1 MIKSQNGSNQLQF
14 QKLWQELRAINF
26 WDKDYEASESHDF
39 VETAAWEA
47 RRRRMREIAL
57 ELIALNL

>member
-1 MIKSQNGSNQLQF
+1 MTKSENGSNQLQF

-26 WDKDYEASESHDF
+26 WDRDYQASKSHNF
-39 VETAAWEA
+39 IETAAWEG

-57 ELIALNL
+57 ELIALDS